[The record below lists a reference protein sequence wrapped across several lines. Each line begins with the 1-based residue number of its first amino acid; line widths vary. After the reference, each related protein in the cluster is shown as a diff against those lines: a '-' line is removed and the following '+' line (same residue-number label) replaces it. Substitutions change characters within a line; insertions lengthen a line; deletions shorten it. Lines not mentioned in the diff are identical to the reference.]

1 MPPEGRGK
9 VAARGTSEE
18 EAVGE
23 GALPVPGSSPQTSS
37 SSKGRTRGG
46 SRAPSHMVLGRSSPP
61 PSPDGRGG
69 VGAREAAAPAGVSPP
84 VFGKSN

>member
-1 MPPEGRGK
+1 M
-9 VAARGTSEE
+9 AARGTGEKG
-18 EAVGE
+18 AVGE

-61 PSPDGRGG
+61 DGRDGA
-69 VGAREAAAPAGVSPP
+69 GAREAAAPAGVKPSSLW
-84 VFGKSN
+84 KK